1 LYASVLSSLPT
12 DLYRRRTKHLR
23 IAMKYVIVG
32 CGRVGSTLA
41 KLLVAEGHD
50 VNVVDENPAAFKR
63 LGNNFP
69 GNVEVGTGIDSDVLK
84 RAEAQQANG
93 FVAVTDGDNRN
104 VMAALIAQ
112 RIFGIKKIV
121 ARIYD
126 PPRGHL
132 YRELGIETVC
142 PTTLGASIIRDKLMH
157 MPYESRPSFD
167 FGHLASLTVT
177 VPESQAGQTVGAI
190 EQNGRIRLTAIRR
203 SKSVSTAHSDDV
215 LQAGDEINAIVA
227 PEALAD
233 FAARFSS
240 PTFPITLTA

>member
-1 LYASVLSSLPT
+1 MISEETSWGILSLGANSLAP
-12 DLYRRRTKHLR
+12 H
-23 IAMKYVIVG
+23 MKYVIVG

-41 KLLVAEGHD
+41 KLLVAEGHE
-50 VNVVDENPAAFKR
+50 VSVVDESPTAFKR
-63 LGNNFP
+63 LGAHFP
-69 GNVEVGTGIDSDVLK
+69 GSVEVGTGIDSDVLK
-84 RAEAQQANG
+84 RAGAENADG

-112 RIFGIKKIV
+112 RIFGVKKIV
-121 ARIYD
+121 ARLYD
-126 PPRGHL
+126 PPRGSL

-167 FGHLASLTVT
+167 FGHLASLTVA
-177 VPESQAGQTVGAI
+177 VPESQAGQKVSDV
-190 EQNGRIRLTAIRR
+190 QQHGRIRVTAIRR
-203 SKSVSTAHSDDV
+203 SKTLIVAQASDV

-233 FAARFSS
+233 FAARFASA
-240 PTFPITLTA
+240 TFPITLSA

>member
-1 LYASVLSSLPT
+1 M
-12 DLYRRRTKHLR
+12 R
-23 IAMKYVIVG
+23 YVIVG

-41 KLLVAEGHD
+41 KLLTAEGHD
-50 VNVVDENPAAFKR
+50 VTVVDESPAAFKR
-63 LGNNFP
+63 LGQHFS
-69 GNVEVGTGIDSDVLK
+69 GGVEVGTGIDSDVLK
-84 RAEAQQANG
+84 RAGTESADG

-112 RIFGIKKIV
+112 RIFKVKKIV

-126 PPRGHL
+126 PPRGSI

-142 PTTLGASIIRDKLMH
+142 PTTIGAGIIRDKLMY

-167 FGHLASLTVT
+167 FGQLASLAVT
-177 VPESQAGQTVGAI
+177 IPDSQAGQSVGDI
-190 EQNGRIRLTAIRR
+190 EQEGRVRIAAIRR
-203 SKSVSTAHSDDV
+203 SKNVFVARTNDR

-233 FAARFSS
+233 FAAHFASS
-240 PTFPITLTA
+240 TFPITLTA